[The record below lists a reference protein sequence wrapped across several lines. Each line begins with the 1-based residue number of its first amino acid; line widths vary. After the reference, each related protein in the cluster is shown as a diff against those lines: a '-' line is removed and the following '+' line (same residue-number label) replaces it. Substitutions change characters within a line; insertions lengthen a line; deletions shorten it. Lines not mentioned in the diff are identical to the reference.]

1 MKHIKLPW
9 MQIAVLVLITIEHA
23 LTEMHVFL
31 WIGLTLLF
39 ALSIYQLPIIS
50 DKLGSKK
57 TNSASKKT
65 QSDEEQNALAATAST
80 QVIPGIHDTFS
91 QVSTN
96 LNFEAQIVQQETERV
111 RELIADAVKLMDSS
125 FRTMHKISN
134 EQSHHTAE
142 IIAQAQSGDGESGM
156 SMQAFISQ
164 AQVSVGHF
172 SEVMEA
178 VSHNSET
185 IVKHIEMMVLKMD
198 GIFKLLEDV
207 EGLAS
212 QTNLLALNASIEA
225 ARAGDAGRG
234 FAVVANEVRSLSVNS
249 AELNQRIRHEIGA
262 TRATIDGLSKTVEKI
277 ASTDIAQAMATR
289 KDVEGMFADMS
300 ALNDFL
306 GDKIKHVSGLGSEL
320 ARSVDDAIRSLQF
333 EDIAS
338 QALGSLKYNVEALCE
353 MASAIEHLA
362 NQNNEID
369 PQKLKELNERLAQLL
384 ETLHARN
391 AQRTV
396 AQVDMDEGDIEL
408 F

>member
-9 MQIAVLVLITIEHA
+9 VQLAIILLIAIEQA
-23 LTEMHVFL
+23 FTEMNL
-31 WIGLTLLF
+31 LIWLGLIALI
-39 ALSIYQLPIIS
+39 ALSIYQIKIS
-50 DKLGSKK
+50 GTSAQLEPSDNKSSESEH
-57 TNSASKKT
+57 TNVQANIASAS
-65 QSDEEQNALAATAST
+65 
-80 QVIPGIHDTFS
+80 VPGLRDTFG

-96 LNFEAQIVQQETERV
+96 LNSEAEIVQQESERV
-111 RELIADAVKLMDSS
+111 RVLIADAVKLMDSS

-142 IIAQAQSGDGESGM
+142 IIAQAQSGEGDSGM
-156 SMQAFISQ
+156 SMQAFIAQ

-172 SEVMEA
+172 SHVMDA
-178 VSHNSET
+178 VSQNSET
-185 IVKHIEMMVLKMD
+185 IVKHIEMMVSKMD

-277 ASTDIAQAMATR
+277 ASTDIAQAMETR
-289 KDVEGMFADMS
+289 KDVEDMFADMS

-306 GDKIKHVSGLGSEL
+306 GDKIQHVSGLGSEL
-320 ARSVDDAIRSLQF
+320 TRSVDDAIRSLQF

-338 QALGSLKYNVEALCE
+338 QALGSLKYNVDALFQ
-353 MASAIEHLA
+353 MAAAIEPLA
-362 NQNNEID
+362 NENNEID
-369 PQKLKELNERLAQLL
+369 PVKLQALNLQLAQLL
-384 ETLHARN
+384 ESLQTRN
-391 AQRTV
+391 SQRTV